1 MVFLR
6 RRLFLASLPQS
17 LFGYKAVVKVSRA
30 KWFCGALFSTS
41 SNKTLNTDGEE
52 RDILQK
58 AFDSLTLVAVVE
70 ITQHEKGTATRR
82 CAHKRRRPTEKTF
95 RRRTKKRGI
104 VWSRLSRVEETTTT
118 AKKTVSFSSE
128 DGICGT
134 YVKEY
139 KSYIIARCTRSSLQ

>member
-1 MVFLR
+1 MFLR
-6 RRLFLASLPQS
+6 PRLFLASLPQS

-82 CAHKRRRPTEKTF
+82 CAHKRRRPL
-95 RRRTKKRGI
+95 KKRFDDEPKN
-104 VWSRLSRVEETTTT
+104 VV
-118 AKKTVSFSSE
+118 
-128 DGICGT
+128 
-134 YVKEY
+134 
-139 KSYIIARCTRSSLQ
+139 

>member
-1 MVFLR
+1 MFLR

-52 RDILQK
+52 RDILQ

-82 CAHKRRRPTEKTF
+82 CAHKRRRPL
-95 RRRTKKRGI
+95 KKRFDDEPKN
-104 VWSRLSRVEETTTT
+104 VV
-118 AKKTVSFSSE
+118 
-128 DGICGT
+128 
-134 YVKEY
+134 
-139 KSYIIARCTRSSLQ
+139 

>member
-1 MVFLR
+1 MFLR

-52 RDILQK
+52 RDILQ

-82 CAHKRRRPTEKTF
+82 CAHKRRRP
-95 RRRTKKRGI
+95 KKRFDDEPKN
-104 VWSRLSRVEETTTT
+104 VV
-118 AKKTVSFSSE
+118 
-128 DGICGT
+128 
-134 YVKEY
+134 
-139 KSYIIARCTRSSLQ
+139 

>member
-1 MVFLR
+1 MER
-6 RRLFLASLPQS
+6 R
-17 LFGYKAVVKVSRA
+17 GIY
-30 KWFCGALFSTS
+30 
-41 SNKTLNTDGEE
+41 
-52 RDILQK
+52 LQ

-82 CAHKRRRPTEKTF
+82 CAHKRRRPLKKRFDDEP
-95 RRRTKKRGI
+95 KKRGI
-104 VWSRLSRVEETTTT
+104 VWSRLSRVEETKTT